1 MTKLI
6 NGNVTQATL
15 DEAIKATEEHKK
27 SIETACK
34 DIHKA
39 RESSASVVEK
49 YEQAEKEFQNKFG
62 KKDAK
67 GNITQKAYVKD
78 GKVYFQGEKKP
89 IKINNPLKGTAHKP
103 KLEMPSGVTVPKD
116 LNFEY
121 GTKLSDA
128 EILEKAKANV
138 GEGALKAES
147 DAQKLAQKALDDA
160 KAKLPKG
167 EAKTEEQLVK
177 EFIEKNGEKAD
188 AMKKAFGEDVKALL
202 EKKISNKKL
211 AGYIAGGAAI
221 LGALGYAIAP
231 KNKEEV

>member
-1 MTKLI
+1 M
-6 NGNVTQATL
+6 
-15 DEAIKATEEHKK
+15 
-27 SIETACK
+27 
-34 DIHKA
+34 
-39 RESSASVVEK
+39 
-49 YEQAEKEFQNKFG
+49 
-62 KKDAK
+62 
-67 GNITQKAYVKD
+67 
-78 GKVYFQGEKKP
+78 QGEKKP
-89 IKINNPLKGTAHKP
+89 IKINNPQKGTAYKP

-138 GEGALKAES
+138 GEEALKAES

-231 KNKEEV
+231 KNKEV